1 MQVRNHWLRLYIFFK
16 KTLVRLVIVHVA
28 TLSSHIHS
36 TRPPYVFLMCCISAF
51 HGMMFTAHGIMQN
64 KVLSY
69 RLAAT
74 ALDVPRHSQFFFL
87 KTVILNLYSLTAAW
101 RARGN

>member
-1 MQVRNHWLRLYIFFK
+1 VLHQ
-16 KTLVRLVIVHVA
+16 
-28 TLSSHIHS
+28 
-36 TRPPYVFLMCCISAF
+36 PF

-74 ALDVPRHSQFFFL
+74 ALDVPRHSQFFFFENCHSQSFTVSLLLGEHVVINNLQQSHLSGAL
-87 KTVILNLYSLTAAW
+87 KT
-101 RARGN
+101 G